1 MRELASAL
9 ADLSAADALKRLAAS
24 CVLERAARMESS
36 ASRKEAL
43 GCRTVTAALIKALQ
57 DTEAN
62 VVLNAVIAI
71 AEISRRYFKDDLAY
85 PAVVR
90 LLGSPQQLTRTWAI
104 AAAVVLRE
112 ASSLPDVLPLA
123 RDKSAKVRAEVVR
136 SATGLA
142 RFSELSV
149 AARSDLQALAVVAAA
164 DKDQQVRDYA
174 ANLARAL
181 AETSG
186 QGKKA

>member
-1 MRELASAL
+1 MKELASAL
-9 ADLSAADALKRLAAS
+9 ADLSAAEASKRLAAS
-24 CVLERAARMESS
+24 RVLERAARMESN

-43 GCRTVTAALIKALQ
+43 GCRTVTEALIKALE

-62 VVLNAVIAI
+62 VVQNALIAI
-71 AEISRRYFKDDLAY
+71 AEIGRRYFKDDLAY
-85 PAVVR
+85 PTVVR
-90 LLGSPQQLTRTWAI
+90 LLGSPQQLTRNWAI

-112 ASSLPDVLPLA
+112 AASLPDVLPLA

-142 RFSELSV
+142 RFSNLPA

-164 DKDQQVRDYA
+164 DKDEQVRDYA

-181 AETSG
+181 ADTSG
-186 QGKKA
+186 QGENG